1 MNCESVRERLTPL
14 LEDSLSAHEALEA
27 RAHVAECPSC
37 RAAYTDASAL
47 VTELRAMP
55 PPPTPAGLRGR
66 IDAALDGAEGTQSQ
80 GAWRTRSIWESA
92 TPYLAAAAV
101 IVIAFAA
108 ATFVSHP
115 RSSGLVAKAPTN
127 MLPSEP
133 VRPEASDPLPG
144 DDASTTGEASAEL
157 AAELRAQEA
166 TQRAIEELK
175 KARDDEAL
183 QDIND
188 WLLRSPLDEDA
199 QDEPVRPAGEAP
211 STSPE
216 PGEPDVPNRGGP
228 SDDKPPGAFAVSPND
243 ARNGSGT
250 ETPTGPVSLQWG
262 FDPPE
267 SATVG
272 KAANGVVE
280 ITSQESIPRVT
291 VRADGDSGLTIDK
304 PGGVLWEGT
313 LRAGEKVRVPLPM
326 TASTTGAH
334 QVDVYAESAASTGGA
349 PFTITVPFKTASEPP
364 PAPATSPA
372 DKPVSLVF
380 QNAPVRQ
387 ALMDISRQADLRM
400 EMAEGLGTERIT
412 RDVRGI
418 PARAALRSVAE
429 AAGYSV
435 TERDGVFHVTR
446 D

>member
-27 RAHVAECPSC
+27 RAHVAECASC

-66 IDAALDGAEGTQSQ
+66 IDAALNGAEGTQSR

-108 ATFVSHP
+108 AMFVSHP
-115 RSSGLVAKAPTN
+115 RSSGLVAKAPTD
-127 MLPSEP
+127 MLPAQPARSG
-133 VRPEASDPLPG
+133 ASDPVPG
-144 DDASTTGEASAEL
+144 DDASTADEASDDL
-157 AAELRAQEA
+157 AAESRAQEA

-175 KARDDEAL
+175 KARDEEVL

-199 QDEPVRPAGEAP
+199 QDEPAGPAEGAP

-216 PGEPDVPNRGGP
+216 LGGPAVPNRGGP
-228 SDDKPPGAFAVSPND
+228 SDKPPGAFAVSPND
-243 ARNGSGT
+243 ERNGTAT

-291 VRADGDSGLTIDK
+291 VRATGDSGLTIDK

-313 LRAGEKVRVPLPM
+313 LRAGEKVRIPLPM
-326 TASTTGAH
+326 TASTVGAH
-334 QVDVYAESAASTGGA
+334 QVDVYADSAASTGGA
-349 PFTITVPFKTASEPP
+349 PFTITVPFKAASEPP
-364 PAPATSPA
+364 PAPETSPA

-387 ALMDISRQADLRM
+387 ALMDIARQADLRM

-412 RDVRGI
+412 RDLRGI

-429 AAGYSV
+429 AAGYTL